1 MKLYAAFIIC
11 IQNYFVI
18 TGIIDV
24 EVKMI
29 YMDNAATTKTKKEVV
44 DEMLEYFTILYGNP
58 SSIYEFAGKSRD
70 AIENARNIISDTINA
85 TSDEIYFTSGG
96 TESDNWALRTVAKAY
111 KNKGK
116 HIITSKIEHPA
127 ILKTSKN
134 LEDLDFKISYIDVDE
149 YGVIKLQRLIDEIT
163 DDTILVS
170 VMMANNEI
178 GTIEPISKIGK
189 ICHER
194 GIIFHTDAVQAYGQI
209 PIDVKKM
216 NIDLLSASAHKF
228 HGPKGIGFLYINDS
242 VKRVPLL
249 FGGGQEK
256 GLRAGTQNVPSIV
269 GMAKAAELSHNNMM
283 NKARYEVSLRDYFI
297 ERILR
302 EIPFSRLNGSRR
314 NRLPGNINISFQFVE
329 ASEILAL
336 LDMKGICASSGSA
349 CSSNSSK
356 PSHVLI
362 SIGLPEELAYSSI
375 RFTISDE
382 TTKDEIDFV
391 VNNTKNIISEL
402 RKKSSE
408 YNSYFTK

>member
-1 MKLYAAFIIC
+1 
-11 IQNYFVI
+11 
-18 TGIIDV
+18 
-24 EVKMI
+24 MI

-149 YGVIKLQRLIDEIT
+149 YGMIKLQRLIDEIT
-163 DDTILVS
+163 DETILVS

-209 PIDVKKM
+209 PIDVRKM

-242 VKRVPLL
+242 VKTVPLL

>member
-1 MKLYAAFIIC
+1 
-11 IQNYFVI
+11 
-18 TGIIDV
+18 
-24 EVKMI
+24 MI

-163 DDTILVS
+163 DETILVS

-209 PIDVKKM
+209 PIDVRQM

-242 VKRVPLL
+242 VKTVPLL
-249 FGGGQEK
+249 FVGGQEK

-283 NKARYEVSLRDYFI
+283 NKARYKVSLRDYFI

>member
-1 MKLYAAFIIC
+1 
-11 IQNYFVI
+11 
-18 TGIIDV
+18 
-24 EVKMI
+24 MI

-163 DDTILVS
+163 DETILVS

-216 NIDLLSASAHKF
+216 NIDL
-228 HGPKGIGFLYINDS
+228 
-242 VKRVPLL
+242 
-249 FGGGQEK
+249 
-256 GLRAGTQNVPSIV
+256 
-269 GMAKAAELSHNNMM
+269 
-283 NKARYEVSLRDYFI
+283 
-297 ERILR
+297 
-302 EIPFSRLNGSRR
+302 
-314 NRLPGNINISFQFVE
+314 
-329 ASEILAL
+329 
-336 LDMKGICASSGSA
+336 
-349 CSSNSSK
+349 
-356 PSHVLI
+356 
-362 SIGLPEELAYSSI
+362 
-375 RFTISDE
+375 
-382 TTKDEIDFV
+382 
-391 VNNTKNIISEL
+391 
-402 RKKSSE
+402 
-408 YNSYFTK
+408 